1 MKNNLSFVLGV
12 LLCGTCMEVAV
23 QNTVLSSTGKATDKR
38 EKGL

>member
-12 LLCGTCMEVAV
+12 LLCGTYMEVAV

-38 EKGL
+38 EKDL